1 MSSEDEKEYID
12 NTTVIDI
19 SESAKDIKITKIEP
33 KSEHVKR
40 QYRDFISVMET
51 MNTKFGYEDGK
62 LSTALD
68 VISWY
73 LKGQKQLY
81 LESKAY
87 CEFYLYRLMMPAI
100 FISSLSSV
108 ISGVFSES
116 STASKIV
123 AGTTAT
129 NTLILSLINYFKL
142 DAKAEAHKMTA
153 YSFDQLIS
161 ECEFTSGKILLGNI
175 SEKNKQTGEK
185 YEKYDEVFIQKF
197 INSIEKKVKEIKEK
211 NQFII
216 PEKIRYRYPT
226 IYNKNIFMAVKK
238 MKSIEM
244 KFSNDYQ
251 IACNE
256 FIDFEIEM
264 DKLSSEEKDIK
275 KINEKRHANEVK
287 KKEIINKIFEN
298 RTQDS
303 EYSKDV
309 FNEMTNQKYKRSG
322 WFFY

>member
-1 MSSEDEKEYID
+1 MASEDEKDESDIM
-12 NTTVIDI
+12 TVVDI
-19 SESAKDIKITKIEP
+19 PESENPQSEP
-33 KSEHVKR
+33 KSEPAKR
-40 QYRDFISVMET
+40 QYRDFNSVIET
-51 MNTKFGYEDGK
+51 MNTKFGYKDGK

-116 STASKIV
+116 STAAKIV

-175 SEKNKQTGEK
+175 SEQQSAKSGEK

-197 INSIEKKVKEIKEK
+197 INGIEKKVKEIKEK

-238 MKSIEM
+238 MKSAEM

-256 FIDFEIEM
+256 FIDFEFEIDELAE
-264 DKLSSEEKDIK
+264 KEKDLKVIH
-275 KINEKRHANEVK
+275 EKRRANEVK

-303 EYSKDV
+303 DYSKDV
-309 FNEMTNQKYKRSG
+309 FNEMTNPKYKRSG